1 MLIKLCLYFQVIII
15 IINYMTNNN
24 DENIEMNMIMV
35 TMAN

>member
-1 MLIKLCLYFQVIII
+1 MLIKLRLYFQVIII